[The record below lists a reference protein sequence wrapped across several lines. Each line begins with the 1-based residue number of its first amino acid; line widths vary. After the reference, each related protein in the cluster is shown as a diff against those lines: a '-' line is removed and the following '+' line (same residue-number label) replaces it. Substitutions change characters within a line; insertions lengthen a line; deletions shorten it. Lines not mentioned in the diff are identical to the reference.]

1 VPSEQ
6 LLKAKDI
13 QVTSQYQQEADSKFQ
28 LTVPYLIASQ
38 KPQIQLL
45 PMSGNDQLSSNDL
58 KQSLVIKGQL
68 AGVNVDTLDTERPV
82 VIMVDDKEIVAKVDP
97 HGIFT
102 GAVDGKVL
110 LSSPTKLVKASV
122 NFKNNNQTELAT
134 SRPYFIDTA
143 THPQSALDM
152 DVQPVQ
158 VIQPDQK
165 RSVELSG
172 KVIKSYST
180 LWLYLAIIMDNLA
193 SGLAGAAFIAFLS
206 SLTSVSFTA
215 VQYAIFS
222 SLMTLTPKLLG
233 GYSGTIV
240 SNIGYPNFFL
250 MTTLIGIPI
259 LILVVWVAKLLR
271 DHERN
276 QTTQQTGE

>member
-1 VPSEQ
+1 M
-6 LLKAKDI
+6 I
-13 QVTSQYQQEADSKFQ
+13 N
-28 LTVPYLIASQ
+28 I
-38 KPQIQLL
+38 
-45 PMSGNDQLSSNDL
+45 
-58 KQSLVIKGQL
+58 
-68 AGVNVDTLDTERPV
+68 
-82 VIMVDDKEIVAKVDP
+82 
-97 HGIFT
+97 
-102 GAVDGKVL
+102 
-110 LSSPTKLVKASV
+110 V

-143 THPQSALDM
+143 THPDSALDM

-165 RSVELSG
+165 SSVELSG
-172 KVIKSYST
+172 KVIESYST

>member
-1 VPSEQ
+1 
-6 LLKAKDI
+6 
-13 QVTSQYQQEADSKFQ
+13 
-28 LTVPYLIASQ
+28 
-38 KPQIQLL
+38 
-45 PMSGNDQLSSNDL
+45 MSGNDQLSSNDL

-122 NFKNNNQTELAT
+122 NFKNNNQTELVT

-143 THPQSALDM
+143 THPDSALNM

-165 RSVELSG
+165 SSVELSG